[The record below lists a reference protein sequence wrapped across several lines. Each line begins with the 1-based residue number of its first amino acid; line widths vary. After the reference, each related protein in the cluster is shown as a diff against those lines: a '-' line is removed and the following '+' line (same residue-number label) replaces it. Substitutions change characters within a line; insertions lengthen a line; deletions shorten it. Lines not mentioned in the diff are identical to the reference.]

1 MIYLCSHA
9 NNDSF
14 DYFYESTTNYIY
26 SIEPQYYT
34 SHISHYASKWYHSI
48 NSGVEELTEIDDIL
62 DFIIDKKNIV
72 VNDGVDFCDPNIY
85 HTLQN
90 IIEKLIFEKI

>member
-1 MIYLCSHA
+1 MIYLCST

-34 SHISHYASKWYHSI
+34 SCISQSASKWYHSI
-48 NSGVEELTEIDDIL
+48 NSDVEGLTEIDDLL
-62 DFIIDKKNIV
+62 DFIIDEKNIV
-72 VNDGVDFCDPNIY
+72 VNDGKNFCDPNIY
-85 HTLQN
+85 YTLQN